1 MYAGFSAM
9 PLFHSPMQSC
19 RGNMRT
25 WADFANLDGTG
36 VSPRRPLGLTPEA
49 ARSHPQKKKKRKRK
63 REEGRRKKEEVSTF
77 QLGCPPRFV
86 PFGVNQP
93 LATNH

>member
-49 ARSHPQKKKKRKRK
+49 ARSHPQKKEEGKRK
-63 REEGRRKKEEVSTF
+63 REEGRRKKF
-77 QLGCPPRFV
+77 QLFNLVVRRVLF
-86 PFGVNQP
+86 
-93 LATNH
+93 LSALTSH